1 MKLMS
6 KVLAVLLIGPLTAW
20 GSTELLQGHAL
31 RCFAIEK
38 PDINWVTQDDVADVE
53 RVMNPSGHAVLR
65 LHLKP
70 EAAERVRALTAANVG
85 KLVRFTWDGQ
95 TVSDL
100 KIQGTFGERF
110 DLPAP
115 PT

>member
-1 MKLMS
+1 MKLMR
-6 KVLAVLLIGPLTAW
+6 KVLAVLFLGSLTAW
-20 GSTELLQGHAL
+20 GSTDLLQGHVL
-31 RCFAIEK
+31 RWFAIEN
-38 PDINWVTQDDVADVE
+38 PSIHWVTQEDVTDVE
-53 RVMNPSGHAVLR
+53 RVVTPSGHAVLR

-70 EAAERVRALTAANVG
+70 DAAERVRALTAANVG